1 MSFYHSNKKPTK
13 TITIKAKYRKDED
26 SKNRGKGVK
35 TIVTLQSLEIVWSL
49 NIHSCLGN
57 RKREKHAAGFL
68 TKHTPP
74 TIKQAC

>member
-26 SKNRGKGVK
+26 SRNRGKGVK
-35 TIVTLQSLEIVWSL
+35 TIVKLQSLETVWSL

-57 RKREKHAAGFL
+57 RKRERS
-68 TKHTPP
+68 TQ
-74 TIKQAC
+74 QAS